1 MPVNFK
7 INNHV
12 IMPFGCEK
20 WNIDEIK
27 VVGVSENA
35 TFFSSRTKCAYIDKT
50 KSEPLR
56 LSNFKAFF
64 PQDESMPIIED
75 PDEALEFILAMLKEQ
90 CMLSTKHEKDF
101 LDLYF
106 KYIRATGM
114 AYVSDDSNSDF
125 FSWWEQSSFEYIELH
140 GLRLIDDLM
149 LFLHLMPFPQAHI
162 YVDDPF
168 SAQPINAQSTFS
180 PNRMIRVDF
189 AFWTGKKLVAIEIDG
204 SSHIG
209 SRDHVE
215 RDRLLLR
222 SGIHVIH
229 ILNEEL
235 DKYGT
240 VAIERLLL
248 PEIVDIDYIGL
259 IKELGADTRH
269 PIYEPVNSLFNPFS
283 QW

>member
-12 IMPFGCEK
+12 IMPFGCER
-20 WNIDEIK
+20 WNIDAIK

-35 TFFSSRTKCAYIDKT
+35 TFFSCSTKCAYIDKA

-64 PQDESMPIIED
+64 PQDEAMPITED
-75 PDEALEFILAMLKEQ
+75 PDEALGFILKTLKEQ
-90 CMLSTKHEKDF
+90 CMLSTMHERRF

-106 KYIRATGM
+106 EYIHTTGI
-114 AYVSDDSNSDF
+114 AYADSNSDF
-125 FSWWEQSSFEYIELH
+125 FSWWEQSSIYEIEHH
-140 GLRLIDDLM
+140 GLRHIDDLM

-168 SAQPINAQSTFS
+168 STQLTFS
-180 PNRMIRVDF
+180 PNRMLRVDF
-189 AFWTGKKLVAIEIDG
+189 AFWTGKKFVAIEIDG
-204 SSHIG
+204 TSHIG
-209 SRDHVE
+209 SREHVE

-222 SGIHVIH
+222 SGVHVIH

-235 DKYGT
+235 DRYGT
-240 VAIERLLL
+240 KAIERLLL
-248 PEIVDIDYIGL
+248 PEIVEIDYIGL
-259 IKELGADTRH
+259 IKELKADTRH
-269 PIYEPVNSLFNPFS
+269 PFYEPINSLFNPFS
-283 QW
+283 RW